1 MCLHA
6 AVLHHRAPAVSGP
19 LLLWVGRRHVPQRGG
34 LVLCHLAALPTSL
47 VSEAPPGP
55 LLGFLWNPWG
65 PAPGQSSGM
74 VLPPGLP
81 PPSVHQVVLC
91 CQNPVSAAWP
101 KPSLCASRHPC
112 TPQTRAQRH
121 LLVLPKGPS
130 TRPLLTRPHRSHC
143 LSSLCS
149 ESPLPTLTA
158 RFCPCLPDLLP
169 VLITGLLWLLHILR
183 EVACPP
189 DLGSVPT
196 LTGGRCSALS
206 SAVRP
211 SSISR
216 VPCTHG
222 ALSPSFSSRACDRP
236 LSVVLYRSLNVA
248 WRVRC

>member
-19 LLLWVGRRHVPQRGG
+19 LLLWAGGRHVPQRGG
-34 LVLCHLAALPTSL
+34 LVLRHLAALPTSL
-47 VSEAPPGP
+47 LSEAPPGP
-55 LLGFLWNPWG
+55 LLGFWWNPRG
-65 PAPGQSSGM
+65 PALGQSSGM
-74 VLPPGLP
+74 VPPPGLP

-91 CQNPVSAAWP
+91 CQNPVSAAWL

-112 TPQTRAQRH
+112 TPQTWAQRR
-121 LLVLPKGPS
+121 LLALLKGPS
-130 TRPLLTRPHRSHC
+130 TRPLLTHPHWSHRF
-143 LSSLCS
+143 SSLCS

-169 VLITGLLWLLHILR
+169 VLITGLLWLPLHILQ

-206 SAVRP
+206 SAVRL
-211 SSISR
+211 SSIS
-216 VPCTHG
+216 
-222 ALSPSFSSRACDRP
+222 
-236 LSVVLYRSLNVA
+236 
-248 WRVRC
+248 